1 MLHCMMLLARLS
13 TVHPPDKC
21 VVNSLI
27 VKEGEKDGIGS
38 VDTQGFGIG
47 HEKVVSSHP

>member
-1 MLHCMMLLARLS
+1 MARLS

-21 VVNSLI
+21 VISLI
-27 VKEGEKDGIGS
+27 KKKIYGIVSVSVSTDTQLCGIGI
-38 VDTQGFGIG
+38 GIG